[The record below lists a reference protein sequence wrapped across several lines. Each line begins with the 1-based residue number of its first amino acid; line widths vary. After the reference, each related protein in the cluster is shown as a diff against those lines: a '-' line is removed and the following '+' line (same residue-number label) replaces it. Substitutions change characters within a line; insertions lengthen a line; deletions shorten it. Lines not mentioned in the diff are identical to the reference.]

1 MAQILLE
8 RLEFGISFY
17 LLKMSD
23 LMWGLGS
30 GLQGCAWLCVRSGDA
45 TLSATD
51 TTVSPGGG
59 YATSCVCQVLLPF
72 VVTHSLHCNLFSPI
86 PAASGSFASNSSQ
99 DRTKTLTVISFPY
112 ARKAFLSSLQMPLD
126 LRCSHWAG
134 KSIIPW
140 PGWFYSLGI
149 FALHS
154 GWG

>member
-59 YATSCVCQVLLPF
+59 
-72 VVTHSLHCNLFSPI
+72 
-86 PAASGSFASNSSQ
+86 
-99 DRTKTLTVISFPY
+99 
-112 ARKAFLSSLQMPLD
+112 
-126 LRCSHWAG
+126 
-134 KSIIPW
+134 
-140 PGWFYSLGI
+140 
-149 FALHS
+149 
-154 GWG
+154 